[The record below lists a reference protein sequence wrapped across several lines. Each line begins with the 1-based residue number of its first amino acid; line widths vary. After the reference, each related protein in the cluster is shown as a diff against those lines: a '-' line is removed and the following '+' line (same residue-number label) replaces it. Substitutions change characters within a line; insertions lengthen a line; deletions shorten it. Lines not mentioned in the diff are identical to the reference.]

1 MSEAADTTARGPV
14 TFDELAALMKGRA
27 GLSVDPRE
35 MADNPATTF
44 EQLNLDSL
52 GLLGIVAELE
62 NRYGARI
69 GEEAET
75 CKTPHAFLTNVNAQ
89 LAATAQ
95 A

>member
-1 MSEAADTTARGPV
+1 MSESVDTTVHSPV
-14 TFDELAALMKGRA
+14 TFEELAALMKGRA
-27 GLSVDPRE
+27 GLSVDPGE
-35 MADNPATTF
+35 MENSPGTTF
-44 EQLNLDSL
+44 EELNLDSL

-62 NRYGARI
+62 NRYGAKI

-75 CKTPHAFLTNVNAQ
+75 CKTPHAFLANVNAQ